1 MNTPLATNTDQ
12 TGNAAADHTPGQL
25 YDILGRSVALIP
37 ASEVQATAMVFAV
50 PPISLKATKTAA
62 NQQDLISNSIAVV
75 LGKESQGLCAILFQ
89 DTEIL
94 KRFVNSNQVLHTT
107 LQTSGPKGWIY
118 WVRILG
124 VYPPTRMESG
134 VNWLSDGVAV
144 VLHSRNTAAAATY
157 KIAHS
162 VKPIAINFSQLHWP
176 EGIEQSFQFDLSVIR
191 HGAPRFRGGNGRWV
205 VNTQFWSAYISLLLR
220 VQYHPQQRRYYKYDS
235 SSKTWQPR
243 NEATLLDQIA
253 QCLTVLSRL
262 PDCDYLLD
270 HRNPTQLRALL
281 AAMQITASD
290 VFCGESSDELER
302 LLLEMLEPAPGATVT
317 TAEMLVEHKM
327 RCLVSKRIA
336 YPDVVFLRRIPAII
350 ERHFYVR
357 KSRRVLR
364 EGTMR
369 RGYNHIRIKSTFASE
384 INTAKPEPTRDDVV
398 STAQTES
405 Q

>member
-1 MNTPLATNTDQ
+1 MNTPLTTATDQ
-12 TGNAAADHTPGQL
+12 PGNAAAELTPGQI
-25 YDILGRSVALIP
+25 YDLLGRSTAMMP
-37 ASEVQATAMVFAV
+37 ASEVQATAMVFEIS
-50 PPISLKATKTAA
+50 PITFESTKAPAH
-62 NQQDLISNSIAVV
+62 QQNLIHNSVAVV
-75 LGKESQGLCAILFQ
+75 RGKVSQGLCGILFQ
-89 DTEIL
+89 EKEIL
-94 KRFVNSNQVLHTT
+94 NRFLSANPILNGT
-107 LQTSGPKGWIY
+107 LQTCGSKGLVYWI
-118 WVRILG
+118 RIRG
-124 VYPPTRMESG
+124 VYPPSRVESG
-134 VNWLSDGVAV
+134 VNWLADGVAI

-157 KIAHS
+157 KISHL
-162 VKPIAINFSQLHWP
+162 VKPIEINFSQLHWP

-290 VFCGESSDELER
+290 VFRGESSDELER
-302 LLLEMLEPAPGATVT
+302 LLLEMIEPAAGANVT

-327 RCLVSKRIA
+327 RCLASKRIA